1 MKIFPAVLTIGFW
14 LLSFGSNAAQ
24 DVHLKSYKMIDVN
37 KNVVF
42 SATNPPLTKYNF
54 NNTNFPVNICSK
66 KGNTFSKSFQSIEFK
81 QGIATSIGGGKLTV
95 DLYFFTVNNYN
106 KDKCFEAGDVVQEHK
121 TFRFPI
127 KNGEFTYPVGNEG
140 DMITLVGA
148 SD

>member
-1 MKIFPAVLTIGFW
+1 MKFFPAVITIGFW

-24 DVHLKSYKMIDVN
+24 DVHLKSYKMIGAD
-37 KNVVF
+37 KNVVLNV
-42 SATNPPLTKYNF
+42 THEPLTKSNF
-54 NNTNFPVNICSK
+54 DNKDFPVNICSK
-66 KGNTFSKSFQSIEFK
+66 KGNTFSKAFQTIKFK
-81 QGIATSIGGGKLTV
+81 RGIATSIGGGKLTV
-95 DLYFFTVNNYN
+95 DLYFFTVNNYD